1 MKKIISF
8 SQVNKKFKK
17 TVALDNVSFEVS
29 EGEIFG
35 FLGPSGAGKTTTIN
49 ILTSQLDVDSG
60 NVEILEKNSQNL
72 TYNDF
77 VQIGIMSDN
86 VGFYDRLTLYDN
98 LKFFAKFHNVSIDY
112 LDNLLKRLDLYD
124 DRFKRANQLSTGM
137 KQRMLLIRAILHTPK
152 IVFLDEPTSGMDPTL
167 SKKVHDILL
176 ELKNKGISIFLTTH
190 NMDEATK
197 LCDNV
202 ALLYKG
208 KIIEMGSPQSV
219 IDKYSQNDKVKIVF
233 FDGSE
238 KIVLKEEASK
248 YLGINT
254 KTINSLENNLENIFI
269 QLTGDKLND

>member
-1 MKKIISF
+1 
-8 SQVNKKFKK
+8 
-17 TVALDNVSFEVS
+17 
-29 EGEIFG
+29 
-35 FLGPSGAGKTTTIN
+35 
-49 ILTSQLDVDSG
+49 
-60 NVEILEKNSQNL
+60 
-72 TYNDF
+72 
-77 VQIGIMSDN
+77 
-86 VGFYDRLTLYDN
+86 
-98 LKFFAKFHNVSIDY
+98 
-112 LDNLLKRLDLYD
+112 
-124 DRFKRANQLSTGM
+124 M

-208 KIIEMGSPQSV
+208 KIVEAGSPQLI

-238 KIVLKEEASK
+238 KIVPKEEASK